1 MAEERDVQWS
11 VLVLSGGRSA
21 RLGHDKTRATIG
33 GRTLLDHVLSS
44 IPASVPCIVVGPKPA
59 TTPRAV
65 VIATEDRPG
74 GGPVSGIA
82 TGLAH
87 VSTPIVIIWA
97 ADMPFA
103 GTLVA
108 SLAADM
114 TRSDADA
121 LIAVDDTGRHQPL
134 AAAYRTKALRS
145 ALAQLGNAHGRA
157 VHELLARINVVEVR
171 VKPEDAPDL
180 LDIDTGDDLAMARRS
195 VAQTTSATSTLRDPM
210 SDWVTA
216 ATAAL
221 GIDAEVDVDTIL
233 DLAREAAH
241 GVERPAAPVSTYL
254 LGYAVAR
261 GMSLDEASERLTQ
274 LAREWPKPA

>member
-1 MAEERDVQWS
+1 MADEHVAPWS

-44 IPASVPCIVVGPKPA
+44 IPTNIPCVVVGPAP
-59 TTPRAV
+59 TSTPRAV
-65 VIATEDRPG
+65 VVVTEDPPG
-74 GGPVSGIA
+74 GGPVSGVA

-87 VSTPIVIIWA
+87 IATPVVIIWA

-108 SLAADM
+108 KLAADM
-114 TRSDADA
+114 TQGEADA
-121 LIAVDDTGRHQPL
+121 LIPVDDTGRRQPL
-134 AAAYRTKALRS
+134 AAAYRTDALRA
-145 ALAQLGNAHGRA
+145 ALAQLGLAYGRA
-157 VHELLARINVVEVR
+157 VHELLALINITEVA
-171 VKPEDAPDL
+171 VDPEATHTL
-180 LDIDTGDDLAMARRS
+180 FDIDTADDLAMARRS
-195 VAQTTSATSTLRDPM
+195 VAQTETATTMKDPM

-221 GIDAEVDVDTIL
+221 GIDADVDVDTIL

-254 LGYAVAR
+254 LGYAVAH
-261 GMSLDEASERLTQ
+261 GMSLTEASERLTR
-274 LAREWPKPA
+274 LAREWPTPE